1 MKNPVTDLTAAFL
14 TLKVMTS
21 MRGLNLEKNPEA
33 CGRSPGITSSES
45 PRKGLKLTSELC
57 GRPSRPLP
65 SRGLQ
70 VPPPS
75 LCVRCAHWSLCLH
88 ALNFCPFISGNQ
100 LFLGEG
106 EPMSSVLQSTLL
118 GLVRDP
124 ETVRAGEQ
132 PGASAAQS
140 RSGSHAQD
148 GAPAIQLAPLRC
160 PEALQALVGNCLA
173 VFSLK
178 GLVYLSV
185 ACL

>member
-1 MKNPVTDLTAAFL
+1 MHFIFITVKNPVTDLTAAFL

-45 PRKGLKLTSELC
+45 PQKGLKLTSELC

-124 ETVRAGEQ
+124 ETEQVSSRA
-132 PGASAAQS
+132 
-140 RSGSHAQD
+140 
-148 GAPAIQLAPLRC
+148 LAPHRAARAPTLRMGL
-160 PEALQALVGNCLA
+160 LQS
-173 VFSLK
+173 SLH
-178 GLVYLSV
+178 LSGV
-185 ACL
+185 LRLCRP